1 MGLFNNGMSRYI
13 KNRAPVLGIQKDLFF
28 MSFFFSRNEDYFF
41 HPFSLY
47 ITKGKENLHKQMH
60 QYSRRQMP
68 DSEKQFPQSLCPVLM
83 DLGVGTEWGWQV

>member
-47 ITKGKENLHKQMH
+47 ITKGKERFSLLHIALFNG
-60 QYSRRQMP
+60 YNIE
-68 DSEKQFPQSLCPVLM
+68 DSVLLTKGYTYILCQR
-83 DLGVGTEWGWQV
+83 GN